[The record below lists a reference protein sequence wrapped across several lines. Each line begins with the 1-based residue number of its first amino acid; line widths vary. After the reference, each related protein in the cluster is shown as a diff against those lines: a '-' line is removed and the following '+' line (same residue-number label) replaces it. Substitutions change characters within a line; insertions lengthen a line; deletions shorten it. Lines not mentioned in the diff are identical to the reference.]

1 MGLLGLNIDLD
12 CGLWDIRNI
21 LLEIFLSKEFINH
34 SQTDWISFLWISIHA
49 PLFFFLQVQ
58 SELQSKLSFNEQAN
72 AVSNMLLKGFNNNN
86 LSSSNLNICKNLGS
100 FHGASNSGIH
110 NSTSVNGNAFSNFAS
125 LGLNADHLQVT
136 RPRMRICFDPET
148 EIPRLQKWF
157 SENNHPTRQQVQK

>member
-1 MGLLGLNIDLD
+1 M
-12 CGLWDIRNI
+12 
-21 LLEIFLSKEFINH
+21 FYH
-34 SQTDWISFLWISIHA
+34 
-49 PLFFFLQVQ
+49 FFLQVQ

-86 LSSSNLNICKNLGS
+86 LSSSNLNICKNLGP